1 VALVLTR
8 QALPTLDPSVYAPAT
23 GIARGA
29 YVLAGRR
36 AAGAAALAAHE
47 QLRSEGIHSRVVSMP
62 CWELFEEQP
71 QEYRDEV
78 LPPAVT
84 ARVAV
89 QQVPVPLKSLLT
101 KFGFIP
107 EAVASL
113 ARQQVEA
120 GA

>member
-29 YVLAGRR
+29 YVLADS
-36 AAGAAALAAHE
+36 H
-47 QLRSEGIHSRVVSMP
+47 
-62 CWELFEEQP
+62 
-71 QEYRDEV
+71 
-78 LPPAVT
+78 
-84 ARVAV
+84 
-89 QQVPVPLKSLLT
+89 T
-101 KFGFIP
+101 KFGFVP